1 MTGFS
6 DMDETTV
13 AEFRRQIA
21 GRLAELDAE
30 DALGEAG
37 QATVELDQ
45 QAVGRLSR
53 MDALQNQAMARATGA
68 RRQVERARLKQALAR
83 IEEGEFGYCEDC
95 GDEIAAGRL
104 RLDPSATRCV
114 DCASG

>member
-1 MTGFS
+1 MAGFS
-6 DMDETTV
+6 DMHDRTGQELR
-13 AEFRRQIA
+13 ALIEA
-21 GRLAELDAE
+21 RLAALDAE
-30 DALGEAG
+30 DALGQAG

-68 RRQVERARLKQALAR
+68 RRQAERARLEAALAR
-83 IEEGEFGYCEDC
+83 IEAGEYGFCEDC
-95 GDEIAAGRL
+95 GEPIAAGRL
-104 RLDPSATRCV
+104 RLDPAALLCV